1 METPTR
7 RQVILVM
14 AALLVAAAVAYSFLP
29 EPVPVQTAE
38 VAYGPLRVVIE
49 EEGETRVEDRYV
61 ISSPV
66 AAFIRRVD
74 LDVGDRVQRGQPL
87 VFLEAPRSS
96 ILDLR
101 TRDEARARV
110 DAAEAALDQAREQE
124 RAARADA
131 ELAAADLKRFRALFQ
146 SGAVSR
152 QELDQAE
159 AQAAGADAAHKAA
172 SARVETARAELAAAR
187 AMLSDISDSGGGQRI
202 EEVMVSPV
210 AGLILAVHRR
220 SEGLVNPGEPLL
232 DVGSLEGLEVW
243 TDVLSEDA
251 VRIRPG
257 TRVEFERWGG
267 DTALEG
273 VVRSVEPRATTE
285 VSALGVEEQRVQVV
299 AEIISS
305 PGQWDRLGTGYRV
318 LSRFVVWEGER
329 VLQVPSGALFRTQD
343 GWAAFAVEE
352 GRASLRSVTVG
363 VRSGLKTQVLDGLEE
378 GQAVIVHPEASIEEG
393 VLVSPQDG

>member
-1 METPTR
+1 MKAPTR

-14 AALLVAAAVAYSFLP
+14 AALLVAAAVVYSFLP

-38 VAYGPLRVVIE
+38 VAYGPMRVVIE
-49 EEGETRVEDRYV
+49 EEGETRVDDRYV

-66 AAFIRRVD
+66 AAFIQRVD

-110 DAAEAALDQAREQE
+110 NAAEAALDQAGEQE

-172 SARVETARAELAAAR
+172 SARVEAARAELAAAR
-187 AMLSDISDSGGGQRI
+187 ATLSDISDSGGEQRI
-202 EEVMVSPV
+202 EEVLVSPV

-273 VVRSVEPRATTE
+273 VVRRVEPRATTE
-285 VSALGVEEQRVQVV
+285 ISALGVEEQRVQVV
-299 AEIISS
+299 AEIISR

-329 VLQVPSGALFRTQD
+329 VLQVPAGVLFRTQD

-352 GRASLRSVTVG
+352 GRASLRTVTVG
-363 VRSGLKTQVLDGLEE
+363 MRSGLKAQVLDGLEE
-378 GQAVIVHPEASIEEG
+378 GQAVIVHPDDSIEEG
-393 VLVSPQDG
+393 VRVSRQEG